1 MVTDEELAIKQDVKR
16 VSDKL
21 IESII
26 SIQSELVELNS
37 EIDNLL
43 LSSVNDT
50 LSKAPLSSVEI
61 EKIGNLFSA
70 INRDRS
76 KSIEKYL
83 QQIKELRL

>member
-43 LSSVNDT
+43 LSAVNDT
-50 LSKAPLSSVEI
+50 LSKDSLSSVEI

-76 KSIEKYL
+76 KSIETYL
-83 QQIKELRL
+83 QQIKELKS

>member
-1 MVTDEELAIKQDVKR
+1 MVTDEELATKQEIKK

-43 LSSVNDT
+43 LSAVNDT
-50 LSKAPLSSVEI
+50 LSKDSLSSVEI

-76 KSIEKYL
+76 KSIETYL
-83 QQIKELRL
+83 QQIKELKS

>member
-43 LSSVNDT
+43 LSAVNDT
-50 LSKAPLSSVEI
+50 LSKDSLSSVEI

-83 QQIKELRL
+83 KQIKELKS